1 MHINIEKVSHQY
13 ETKQGMLPVL
23 KDLSLSIKRK
33 GFTAIVGPS
42 GCGKSTITRLVS
54 GLIKP
59 TQGSIF
65 ISNKKITS
73 PLSTVGMAFQNPV
86 LLEWRNVIKNIIL
99 PLEIVS
105 KNMTYNQKRSNA
117 LDLLKLVGL
126 EEFEN
131 NLPSELSGGMKQ
143 RVSLCRS
150 LVHSPEVLI
159 LDEPFAA
166 LDAFTKEDL
175 WDVMHKLKKE
185 RDFTCILITH
195 DLREAVYLADQVI
208 VLSGRPASLQYDVK
222 TNFNEEKILSDEVR
236 NRIISDISLDEAELE
251 AVKKEFV
258 EWYED
263 EVFPRI
269 NNFEDYIHKSAIKI
283 IINSSKNHI
292 NRSG

>member
-1 MHINIEKVSHQY
+1 M
-13 ETKQGMLPVL
+13 
-23 KDLSLSIKRK
+23 
-33 GFTAIVGPS
+33 
-42 GCGKSTITRLVS
+42 
-54 GLIKP
+54 
-59 TQGSIF
+59 
-65 ISNKKITS
+65 
-73 PLSTVGMAFQNPV
+73 
-86 LLEWRNVIKNIIL
+86 
-99 PLEIVS
+99 
-105 KNMTYNQKRSNA
+105 
-117 LDLLKLVGL
+117 GL

-222 TNFNEEKILSDEVR
+222 TNFNEEKK
-236 NRIISDISLDEAELE
+236 ISDLYSS
-251 AVKKEFV
+251 
-258 EWYED
+258 
-263 EVFPRI
+263 EV
-269 NNFEDYIHKSAIKI
+269 
-283 IINSSKNHI
+283 SKLLATLRNQI
-292 NRSG
+292 EIAQNKND

>member
-23 KDLSLSIKRK
+23 KDLSLSINKK

-59 TQGSIF
+59 TEGNIF
-65 ISNKKITS
+65 ISNKRITS

-105 KNMTYNQKRSNA
+105 KNMSYSQMKSNA

-150 LVHSPEVLI
+150 LVHNPEVLI

-222 TNFNEEKILSDEVR
+222 TNFNEEKK
-236 NRIISDISLDEAELE
+236 ISDLYSP
-251 AVKKEFV
+251 
-258 EWYED
+258 
-263 EVFPRI
+263 EVSQLLATLRNQI
-269 NNFEDYIHKSAIKI
+269 EIAQN
-283 IINSSKNHI
+283 KNE
-292 NRSG
+292 

>member
-131 NLPSELSGGMKQ
+131 NLPSQ

-175 WDVMHKLKKE
+175 WDVMHKLKNE

-222 TNFNEEKILSDEVR
+222 TNFNEEKK
-236 NRIISDISLDEAELE
+236 ISDL
-251 AVKKEFV
+251 
-258 EWYED
+258 Y
-263 EVFPRI
+263 
-269 NNFEDYIHKSAIKI
+269 SADVTQLLAKLRNQIEMAQ
-283 IINSSKNHI
+283 NKNE
-292 NRSG
+292 

>member
-1 MHINIEKVSHQY
+1 
-13 ETKQGMLPVL
+13 
-23 KDLSLSIKRK
+23 
-33 GFTAIVGPS
+33 
-42 GCGKSTITRLVS
+42 
-54 GLIKP
+54 
-59 TQGSIF
+59 
-65 ISNKKITS
+65 
-73 PLSTVGMAFQNPV
+73 MAFQNPV

-105 KNMTYNQKRSNA
+105 KNITYNQKRSNA

-175 WDVMHKLKKE
+175 WDVMHNLKKE

-222 TNFNEEKILSDEVR
+222 TNFNEEKK
-236 NRIISDISLDEAELE
+236 ISDLYSS
-251 AVKKEFV
+251 
-258 EWYED
+258 
-263 EVFPRI
+263 EVSQLLATLRNQI
-269 NNFEDYIHKSAIKI
+269 EIAQN
-283 IINSSKNHI
+283 KND
-292 NRSG
+292 

>member
-65 ISNKKITS
+65 ISNKRITS

-105 KNMTYNQKRSNA
+105 KNITYNQKRSNA

-150 LVHSPEVLI
+150 LVHNPEVLI

-175 WDVMHKLKKE
+175 WDVMHRLKKE

-222 TNFNEEKILSDEVR
+222 TNFNEEKK
-236 NRIISDISLDEAELE
+236 ISDLYSP
-251 AVKKEFV
+251 
-258 EWYED
+258 
-263 EVFPRI
+263 EVSQLLATLRNQI
-269 NNFEDYIHKSAIKI
+269 EIAQN
-283 IINSSKNHI
+283 KND
-292 NRSG
+292 

>member
-1 MHINIEKVSHQY
+1 MCIR
-13 ETKQGMLPVL
+13 
-23 KDLSLSIKRK
+23 DR
-33 GFTAIVGPS
+33 
-42 GCGKSTITRLVS
+42 
-54 GLIKP
+54 
-59 TQGSIF
+59 
-65 ISNKKITS
+65 
-73 PLSTVGMAFQNPV
+73 
-86 LLEWRNVIKNIIL
+86 
-99 PLEIVS
+99 
-105 KNMTYNQKRSNA
+105 
-117 LDLLKLVGL
+117 LKLVGL

-222 TNFNEEKILSDEVR
+222 TNFNE
-236 NRIISDISLDEAELE
+236 
-251 AVKKEFV
+251 
-258 EWYED
+258 
-263 EVFPRI
+263 
-269 NNFEDYIHKSAIKI
+269 
-283 IINSSKNHI
+283 
-292 NRSG
+292 